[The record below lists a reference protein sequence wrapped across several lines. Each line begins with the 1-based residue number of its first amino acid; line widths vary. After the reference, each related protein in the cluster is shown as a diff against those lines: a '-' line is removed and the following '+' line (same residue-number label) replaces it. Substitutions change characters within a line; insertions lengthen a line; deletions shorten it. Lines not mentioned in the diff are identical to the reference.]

1 MVIDMKITINKQSS
15 IRINNIFFDPY
26 EIEEQEKVDY
36 IFITHSHYDHFDIE
50 SIKKIIDD
58 NTKIIIPEDKEIYD
72 KLSNICKN
80 IIKVKANTEYKID
93 DLIFSTTYSYNVNK
107 PFHKKN
113 DSFLGYKVNIEDN
126 ICYIMGDT
134 DITEENKKEQC
145 DILFIPIGGT
155 YTMDYNEAAM
165 LTNIIKPKLVIP
177 IHYGSIVGDISLG
190 EKFKNII
197 DNDIECDIKIK

>member
-1 MVIDMKITINKQSS
+1 MKITINKQSS

-36 IFITHSHYDHFDIE
+36 IFITHGHYDHFDIE
-50 SIKKIIDD
+50 SIKKII
-58 NTKIIIPEDKEIYD
+58 NETTKIIIPEDKDIYEN
-72 KLSNICKN
+72 LSNICKN
-80 IIKVKANTEYKID
+80 IIMVKANNKYKID
-93 DLIFSTTYSYNVNK
+93 NLIFSTTYSYNVNK

-113 DSFLGYKVNIEDN
+113 DSFLGYKINIEGSL
-126 ICYIMGDT
+126 CYIMGDT
-134 DITEENKKEQC
+134 DITEENKKEKC

-155 YTMDYNEAAM
+155 YTMDYSEAAI

-190 EKFKNII
+190 EKFKSII
-197 DNDIECDIKIK
+197 GNDIECDIKIK

>member
-1 MVIDMKITINKQSS
+1 MKITINKQSS

>member
-36 IFITHSHYDHFDIE
+36 IFITHGHYDHFDIE
-50 SIKKIIDD
+50 SIKKII
-58 NTKIIIPEDKEIYD
+58 NETTKIIIPEDKDIYEN
-72 KLSNICKN
+72 LSNICKN
-80 IIKVKANTEYKID
+80 IIMVKANNKYKID
-93 DLIFSTTYSYNVNK
+93 NLIFSTTYSYNVNK

-113 DSFLGYKVNIEDN
+113 DSFLGYKINIEGSL
-126 ICYIMGDT
+126 CYIMGDT
-134 DITEENKKEQC
+134 DITEENKKEKC

-155 YTMDYNEAAM
+155 YTMDYSEAAI

-190 EKFKNII
+190 EKFKSII
-197 DNDIECDIKIK
+197 VNDIECDIKIK